1 MSIGHE
7 ESKSIVTRLLA
18 AAGAAETNAIFTELA
33 ERTGVART
41 VLEEILAPEEDEDYL
56 VERITLFEAGPLQR
70 DRAQLVAIV
79 QKLIDAEGSRAETNE
94 WLRVIEANVPAP
106 LGFVTDLI
114 FQAETEP
121 RAEDVVSQALAYPP
135 LIPPR

>member
-1 MSIGHE
+1 MTIGHA
-7 ESKSIVTRLLA
+7 ESKSIVERLLA
-18 AAGAAETNAIFTELA
+18 ASSAAEKSAIFAELEQHLGV
-33 ERTGVART
+33 ERA

-56 VERITLFEAGPLQR
+56 VERITLFESGPLKR
-70 DRAQLVAIV
+70 DRAQLVALV

-106 LGFVTDLI
+106 LGYVTDLI

-121 RAEDVVSQALAYPP
+121 RAEDVVAQALAYQPR
-135 LIPPR
+135 IPPR